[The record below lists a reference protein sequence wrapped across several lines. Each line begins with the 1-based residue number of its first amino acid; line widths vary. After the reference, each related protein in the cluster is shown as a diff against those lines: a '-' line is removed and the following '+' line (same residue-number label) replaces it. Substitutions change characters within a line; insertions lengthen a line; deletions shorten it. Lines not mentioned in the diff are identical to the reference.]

1 MQYSYEI
8 PLMISVTP
16 LMISKIIAINIVKLF
31 FPLSDVSSTTV
42 NTTMTHF
49 ARVEIRVVHW
59 VL

>member
-31 FPLSDVSSTTV
+31 FPLSDATLAEA
-42 NTTMTHF
+42 F
-49 ARVEIRVVHW
+49 RPRGEYRA
-59 VL
+59 